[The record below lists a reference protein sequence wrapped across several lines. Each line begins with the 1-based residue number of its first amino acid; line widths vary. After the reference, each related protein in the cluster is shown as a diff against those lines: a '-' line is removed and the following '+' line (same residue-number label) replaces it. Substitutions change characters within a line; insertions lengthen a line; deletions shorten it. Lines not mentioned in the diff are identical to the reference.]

1 MMTVLYGIGTVL
13 RFVLRV
19 VLLPVQA
26 VLTLVMLA
34 MAFIGSLAC
43 TLFEIIGTLGV
54 ICGLYEFISSTG
66 SATSGWQFLIG
77 GILLVIIP
85 QALTIWGEEGLLNLK
100 DSFGKNLVLDRHC
113 LVLTRFVSSRPTLAL
128 FL

>member
-13 RFVLRV
+13 RFILRIA
-19 VLLPVQA
+19 LLPVQA

-34 MAFIGSLAC
+34 MAFVGSLAC
-43 TLFEIIGTLGV
+43 TLFEIIGMLCV

-100 DSFGKNLVLDRHC
+100 DL
-113 LVLTRFVSSRPTLAL
+113 LARI
-128 FL
+128 

>member
-1 MMTVLYGIGTVL
+1 MMTVLYGIGTIF
-13 RFVLRV
+13 RFILSV

-34 MAFIGSLAC
+34 MAFAGSLAC
-43 TLFEIIGTLGV
+43 TLSEIIGTLSV

-85 QALTIWGEEGLLNLK
+85 QALTIWGEAGLLNLK
-100 DSFGKNLVLDRHC
+100 DL
-113 LVLTRFVSSRPTLAL
+113 LARI
-128 FL
+128 

>member
-26 VLTLVMLA
+26 ILTLVMLA
-34 MAFIGSLAC
+34 MAFVGSLAC

-66 SATSGWQFLIG
+66 SATTGWQFLIG
-77 GILLVIIP
+77 GILFVIIP
-85 QALTIWGEEGLLNLK
+85 QALTIWGEAGLLNLK
-100 DSFGKNLVLDRHC
+100 DL
-113 LVLTRFVSSRPTLAL
+113 LARI
-128 FL
+128 